1 MSLTRIES
9 ADALENALA
18 ESPEELVFVGFFGS
32 FSALANEVQPAFEA
46 FAAEDGDR
54 RCLLVD
60 VGVAKGA
67 HKLLGVRT
75 VPTAVTVRG
84 GQVIRDAGGKNTAE
98 TYTRMLVPTEGGPAG
113 ATDED
118 GKPRFPRVVVYT
130 TPTCSWCN
138 RLKSYLRR
146 QGVPFREIDVSKDA
160 SAAAELQRRSG
171 QMGVPQTE
179 IRGEIIVG
187 FDQARIDR
195 LLGLSKAA

>member
-1 MSLTRIES
+1 MSLTHIES
-9 ADALENALA
+9 AEDLERALDEAG
-18 ESPEELVFVGFFGS
+18 EDLVYVGFFGS
-32 FSALANEVQPAFEA
+32 FSALAEEVRPHFEA
-46 FAAEDGDR
+46 FAKEDDGR

-75 VPTAVTVRG
+75 VPTAVTVRA
-84 GQVIRDAGGKNTAE
+84 GQVIRDAAGKNTAE
-98 TYTRMLVPTEGGPAG
+98 TYARMLIPTEGGFAA

-130 TPTCSWCN
+130 TPTCTWCN

-146 QGVPFREIDVSKDA
+146 QGVPFHEIDVSKDA
-160 SAAAELQRRSG
+160 NAAAELQRRSG
-171 QMGVPQTE
+171 QTGVPQTE

-195 LLGLSKAA
+195 LLGLPKAA